1 MQTNNIIKNIVLLLI
16 GILFSG
22 FNAFGQIK
30 VQIHIVGKDKEPIER
45 AEILTQQGDSTIDF
59 CIMNKNNHTL
69 TLPKA
74 GSYSIAISCL
84 GYNTYKHNYTFTN
97 DCKIDAVLEK
107 NAIQLSEVRIQ
118 GKRIPKATATG
129 EKYILSKEAKE
140 SGNPFRA
147 LSEIPLLKVDISNQT
162 VEMNNGEKPLIL
174 IDGKLFNSGIA
185 PIDPSRIE
193 SVEISEIVSARY
205 IHMGVSKILN
215 IHLRKDMPWYVYTD
229 FRTRHDIPLHEGFG
243 GANFE
248 FGKKKAA
255 IAGSLFTN
263 YLHNDRVYNNISE
276 NNGNINKSREGE
288 TQSRNKELSGYLLL
302 KWQPSES
309 DYFSAFIRGKDS
321 NTKENEQYDGAYSTS
336 LANVHFSST
345 QYGKIKDGGIL
356 GSIYHEHNFKN
367 NSSLSSYAKYNYGYY
382 DSYEDYKEIYDT
394 KAENTLIDTKTKRD
408 QYTLSIDYD
417 GGEQTYGNIATGTS
431 IEYTVDKDDNY
442 STKTKE
448 RYHTKRSNNF
458 TYISYSNNIGN
469 FYYMG
474 SVGLQYLMVSSENVE
489 TNHWRPKAST
499 SITWRLPKQQLLRG
513 SYYLSNSLPASSQLT
528 SYNTSTNPWYQIKG
542 NPYLVPVMLH
552 EVNLSYDKTLG
563 NFRLRFYSEMDIR
576 NKMIESY
583 VRENDG
589 IQIESYRNNGTYHKT
604 TLGTLVSYRSNA
616 FVFNI
621 SGDYNW
627 NKYNNQSI
635 KGYVDLQGYLRW
647 DFGNFF
653 LYSTIEWQN
662 RSYTAIAMTEYKNPI
677 DAHIQLAWQINK
689 QLYASI
695 ALPYYWGTKRQITNI
710 ENKGYLMRKDTSFKS
725 SSLRPWLLVSWTLR
739 KNPKLAINKRNPDQ
753 L

>member
-1 MQTNNIIKNIVLLLI
+1 MQNNNIKYIILLI
-16 GILFSG
+16 FFTLVNGE
-22 FNAFGQIK
+22 NTFGQVN
-30 VQIHIVGKDKEPIER
+30 VQIHTIGKDNIPVER

-59 CIMNKNNHTL
+59 CIMSKDCYTL
-69 TLPKA
+69 TLPKI
-74 GSYSIAISCL
+74 GTYSISISCL
-84 GYNTYKHNYTFTN
+84 GYNTYKQNYTFTK
-97 DCKIDAVLEK
+97 DCKIDVILEK
-107 NAIQLSEVRIQ
+107 NAIQLSEVKIQ
-118 GKRIPKATATG
+118 GKCIPKTTATG
-129 EKYILSKEAKE
+129 EKYVLSKKAKE

-147 LSEIPLLKVDISNQT
+147 LSEIPLLKVDISNQI

-174 IDGKLFNSGIA
+174 INGKLFNSGIA

-215 IHLRKDMPWYVYTD
+215 IHLKKDTPWYIYTD
-229 FRTRHDIPLHEGFG
+229 LRTRHDIPLREGFG

-248 FGKKKAA
+248 FGKKKVAV
-255 IAGSLFTN
+255 AGSLFTN
-263 YLHNDRVYNNISE
+263 YLHNDRMRNNISE
-276 NNGNINKSREGE
+276 HNGDISKKYEGE
-288 TQSRNKELSGYLLL
+288 SKTRNKELSGYLLF

-309 DYFSAFIRGKDS
+309 NYFSAFIRGKDS
-321 NTKENEQYDGAYSTS
+321 HTKENELYDGLYNSYLT
-336 LANVHFSST
+336 NEQFSSK
-345 QYGKIKDGGIL
+345 QFGKIKDGGLL
-356 GSIYHEHNFKN
+356 GSVYHEHCFKN
-367 NSSLSSYAKYNYGYY
+367 NSTLSSYAKYNYGYY

-394 KAENTLIDTKTKRD
+394 KEVCTLIDTKTKRD

-417 GGEQTYGNIATGTS
+417 GGEQPYGNIATGIS
-431 IEYTVDKDDNY
+431 LEYTIDKDDNY
-442 STKTKE
+442 STTSKE
-448 RYHTKRSNNF
+448 RYNTKRSNNF
-458 TYISYSNNIGN
+458 AYISYASNIEN

-474 SVGLQYLMVSSENVE
+474 SIGLQYLTLSAESIQ
-489 TNHWRPKAST
+489 TDHWRPKASA
-499 SITWRLPKQQLLRG
+499 SITWRLPKQQLVRG

-542 NPYLVPVMLH
+542 NPFLVPVMQH
-552 EVNLSYDKTLG
+552 ELNLSYDKTLG
-563 NFRLRFYSEMDIR
+563 NFRLRLYSEMDIR

-583 VRENDG
+583 VRDNDG
-589 IQIESYRNNGTYHKT
+589 IQIESYCNNGTYHKST
-604 TLGTLVSYRSNA
+604 VGTLLSYRSNA
-616 FVFNI
+616 FVFNL

-627 NKYNNQSI
+627 NKYNHQST
-635 KGYVDLQGYLRW
+635 KGYVDLQGYIRW

-710 ENKGYLMRKDTSFKS
+710 ENKEYKMSKDTFFKS
-725 SSLRPWLLVSWTLR
+725 SSLRPWLLLSWTLR